1 MLVNYLSL
9 VIQAAKAVINLIYVL
24 LLLKKPVCYSPLLS
38 LSLHQSQLTVFN
50 TYHSCHQ
57 FIFLVS
63 YPFGPLGGFSIQLS
77 SHFSPCPGSPSS
89 SQPWWQTPCQ
99 PPALGQ
105 VPGWLLLCSHAP
117 VPLHSPC
124 RGGLLVWHHPLL
136 LAQAP
141 GTHQQLFQPF
151 CQLPRAQR
159 KPPCSGKTLTTDPK
173 AHNANVL
180 HKAECDIFTSKYN
193 LF

>member
-141 GTHQQLFQPF
+141 GTPAA
-151 CQLPRAQR
+151 LPALLPAAKSTKKTSLLWENTHHWPQSSQCKCFAQ
-159 KPPCSGKTLTTDPK
+159 SW
-173 AHNANVL
+173 VWY
-180 HKAECDIFTSKYN
+180 IYF
-193 LF
+193 